1 MANHHNRS
9 AYPAVVAQKL
19 ALKRD
24 IPVNN
29 PSRSHSPNFLD
40 LKKDGQLLLA
50 FGLGAGLSPKAP
62 GTVGTIAALP
72 GVLLLGQFAL
82 FGQLLILTVVVALG
96 VLVSDYAVKKL
107 RVHDHPGIVIDEF
120 AGLWLSFFLV
130 PLSLPLV
137 VIGFILF
144 RLLDILKPWPISWL
158 DRKVKGGIGV
168 MADDLLAGLITC
180 LILHGL
186 IRVPALSAWLV

>member
-1 MANHHNRS
+1 M
-9 AYPAVVAQKL
+9 
-19 ALKRD
+19 
-24 IPVNN
+24 NN
-29 PSRSHSPNFLD
+29 TSRSHSPNFLD